1 MSASLPID
9 SGVPVANRGMV
20 TVSIMLAT
28 LMQALDTTIANVAL
42 PHMQGS
48 LSASQD
54 EITWV
59 LTSYIVA
66 AAIAMPLTGWLCAR
80 FGRKRIF
87 LWSVAGFTVSSALCG
102 LALSLPEIVL
112 ARLLQGVFGAALV
125 PLSQAVL
132 LDINPRERHGQA
144 MAVWG
149 MGIMLGPILGPVL
162 GGWLTDNYGW
172 RWVFYINLP
181 VGIIA
186 FLGILAFVQETRKAD
201 QKLDFFGF
209 CTLGIAIGALQLL
222 LDRGETKDWFSSP
235 EIWIYATLTL
245 LGLTLF
251 VAHTATVRGASF
263 LDRALLKDRNFVTGL
278 FFIFLVGLILYATMA
293 LLPQMLEN
301 LMDYPVVATGL
312 VTAPRGIGTMIA
324 MMIVGPLIGRI
335 DIRLIMA
342 GGFGLTALS
351 LAQMAGYTLTIGMSS
366 VVWPGIIQGLGLGF
380 IFVPLTTAAF
390 STLESHLRTEGT
402 TIYSLVRNIGSS
414 FGISIVQTLLTEN
427 TQVAHSSLV
436 QHINVYNPFIR
447 APYLPSPYG
456 LHSSAGLAAL
466 NAEITRQAG
475 MIAYIDDFKLMMI
488 VALLAMPFLLLIRVP
503 KHAHAG
509 ESVVME

>member
-1 MSASLPID
+1 
-9 SGVPVANRGMV
+9 
-20 TVSIMLAT
+20 
-28 LMQALDTTIANVAL
+28 
-42 PHMQGS
+42 
-48 LSASQD
+48 
-54 EITWV
+54 
-59 LTSYIVA
+59 
-66 AAIAMPLTGWLCAR
+66 AMPLTGWLCSR
-80 FGRKRIF
+80 FGRKRVF

-186 FLGILAFVQETRKAD
+186 FLGILAFVQETRKGD

-209 CTLGIAIGALQLL
+209 CTLGVAIGALQLL
-222 LDRGETKDWFSSP
+222 LDRGETKDWFSST

-245 LGLTLF
+245 LGFALF
-251 VAHTATVRGASF
+251 VAHTVTVKGASF
-263 LDRALLKDRNFVTGL
+263 LDRALLKDRNFATGL

-324 MMIVGPLIGRI
+324 MMIVGPMIGRI

-427 TQVAHSSLV
+427 TQIAHSSLV
-436 QHINVYNPFIR
+436 QHINVYNPFLR
-447 APYLPSPYG
+447 VPYAPQLYDV
-456 LHSSAGLAAL
+456 HSAAGLAAL
-466 NAEITRQAG
+466 N
-475 MIAYIDDFKLMMI
+475 
-488 VALLAMPFLLLIRVP
+488 
-503 KHAHAG
+503 
-509 ESVVME
+509 